1 MQLKKRIYR
10 ITKMEHIPSW
20 MATASLKKPME
31 ICFSQSI
38 EAQKEITVM
47 AGKA

>member
-31 ICFSQSI
+31 VCFCQSMK
-38 EAQKEITVM
+38 AQKESTVM
-47 AGKA
+47 ASKA